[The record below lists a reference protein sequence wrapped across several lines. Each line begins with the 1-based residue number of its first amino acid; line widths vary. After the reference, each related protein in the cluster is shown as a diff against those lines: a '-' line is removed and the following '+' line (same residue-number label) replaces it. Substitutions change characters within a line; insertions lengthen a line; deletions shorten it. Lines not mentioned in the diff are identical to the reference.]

1 MMLWAILPW
10 LLRAGAVAFD
20 ARIPAGSRCAVVFN
34 SGVLRKFRHG
44 AAIDAHDVVIR
55 INMLNRT
62 GHESFLG
69 SRWTHEF
76 ASFQKPLDGYACPA
90 DKFAAEAPRGVVG
103 LSFER
108 HSPADCGRHAVCC
121 RDRILARHGS
131 WVLLPEAFSLACREL
146 VVGTHLS
153 QCSSGF
159 AAALLARS
167 RCANVTVFGANDDPC
182 FPYHYTDPPF
192 PPDTCARA
200 LQRRKAPPGYVKYHR
215 SPHSFNREHEVLREW
230 RDAGDLVLAE

>member
-1 MMLWAILPW
+1 MMALLWRLGPAFANAALELRLPARATCAI
-10 LLRAGAVAFD
+10 
-20 ARIPAGSRCAVVFN
+20 VFN
-34 SGVLRKFRHG
+34 SGVMRKAPYGRR
-44 AAIDAHDVVIR
+44 IDAHDVVFR
-55 INMLNRT
+55 MNMLNRS
-62 GHESFLG
+62 GHDVFLG
-69 SRWTHEF
+69 TRWTHEF
-76 ASFQKPLDGYACPA
+76 VSFQKPLDGYACPA
-90 DKFAAEAPRGVVG
+90 DKFAALAPPRIVG

-108 HSPADCGRHAVCC
+108 HSPRDCDRHPVCC
-121 RDRILARHGS
+121 RDRVLGRHS
-131 WVLLPEAFSLACREL
+131 NWVLLPEAFTTECRGL

-159 AAALLARS
+159 ATALLATRE
-167 RCANVTVFGANDDPC
+167 CANVTVFGANDDPC